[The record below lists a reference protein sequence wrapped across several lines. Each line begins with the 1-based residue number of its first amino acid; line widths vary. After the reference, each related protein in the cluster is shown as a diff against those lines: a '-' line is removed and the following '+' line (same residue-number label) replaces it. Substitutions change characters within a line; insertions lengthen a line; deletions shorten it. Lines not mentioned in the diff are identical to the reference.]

1 MRYNLDEDPRKM
13 EHHVSKD
20 VLNSRFSASALGGA
34 GFKVVALSS
43 GRHIFFYA
51 VGEGTGKQVES
62 IGAAHGSSGM
72 SILSMQVRNAV
83 KRIAG
88 WGVNFL
94 VKNLSKYISHSKR
107 AVEV

>member
-1 MRYNLDEDPRKM
+1 M

-20 VLNSRFSASALGGA
+20 ILNSRFSASALGGT
-34 GFKVVALSS
+34 GFKIIALSS

-72 SILSMQVRNAV
+72 SILSMQVRNSL
-83 KRIAG
+83 KRIACLG
-88 WGVNFL
+88 GGGEVF
-94 VKNLSKYISHSKR
+94 VGNLSKWMPHSKR
-107 AVEV
+107 VVKC